1 MPLLLA
7 QPALCLV
14 DEAFD
19 VLRDLPAVHL
29 IPDLLSELLE
39 LLLDLAKDVRD
50 PPSLFGAFALAP
62 IAGAGRLSF
71 VCLEGTFI
79 SIQTQLN
86 LI

>member
-29 IPDLLSELLE
+29 IPDLLPELLE

-62 IAGAGRLSF
+62 IGPLAGTGRLSF
-71 VCLEGTFI
+71 CWFRRHI
-79 SIQTQLN
+79 YSFF
-86 LI
+86 